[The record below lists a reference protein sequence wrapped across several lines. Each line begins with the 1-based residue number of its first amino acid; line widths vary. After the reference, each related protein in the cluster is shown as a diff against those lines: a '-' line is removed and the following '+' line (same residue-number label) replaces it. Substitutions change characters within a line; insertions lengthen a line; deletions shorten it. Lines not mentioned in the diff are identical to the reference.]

1 MGSSFKN
8 ISFRSDYDAYNL
20 IRMLHRYSHPGYK
33 HTWLKVNE
41 TLRKGLSLAIESE
54 MKFERDEIGQI
65 YNDMKGGHWFGA
77 DDEWILRLAC
87 TSGNASAA
95 RSYLTWKGRKRFV
108 WPKRDRP
115 GARESKLDLL
125 YEGREFPWNGETV
138 TVTSFNDEAGTL
150 TACSYTGGKVKHRY
164 TLTPA
169 DLKAARTEAA

>member
-1 MGSSFKN
+1 
-8 ISFRSDYDAYNL
+8 
-20 IRMLHRYSHPGYK
+20 MLHRYSHPGYK

-150 TACSYTGGKVKHRY
+150 TACSYTGGKRFTHTSKVKHRY